1 MRINN
6 DIGRSDDIKKSRLK
20 PAASSEVGFQDKLE
34 AVNEEMVKEKLDR
47 LLGLVDEYGDKLKE
61 TLDEKDLQAY
71 KKQVNKFL
79 RLLQK
84 EFARTRQSFSWDNQG
99 NLKTYM
105 IIEKINK
112 KMELL
117 QQEFLEDQSDVLEV
131 VSRIDEIRGL
141 LLDLYI

>member
-6 DIGRSDDIKKSRLK
+6 NVGRSDEVKKSRLK
-20 PAASSEVGFQDKLE
+20 PAANSEVSFQDKLE
-34 AVNEEMVKEKLDR
+34 AINEEVVKDKLDR

-61 TLDEKDLQAY
+61 TLDKKDLQVY

-84 EFARTRQSFSWDNQG
+84 EFARTKQSFSWDNQG

>member
-6 DIGRSDDIKKSRLK
+6 DIGRSDEVKKSRLK
-20 PAASSEVGFQDKLE
+20 PAASSEVSFQDKLE
-34 AVNEEMVKEKLDR
+34 AVNEEVVKEKLDR